1 MAEKEGIEPS
11 TYRLTAGYSTSE
23 LPLSIKDFIRNLA
36 ADFTPLASHTIRES
50 SISTCP

>member
-1 MAEKEGIEPS
+1 MAEKEGTEPS

-36 ADFTPLASHTIRES
+36 ADFTPLASRTIRES

>member
-23 LPLSIKDFIRNLA
+23 LPLSIKDFIRNPA
-36 ADFTPLASHTIRES
+36 ADLNPLASHTLREM
-50 SISTCP
+50 SIPTCP